1 MRNKTIF
8 LSLVLV
14 SAFLAMLATSALAQD
29 AQQTLPDSAVVA
41 RVYFADR
48 ADLDRLAAQL
58 DVWQVK
64 HAEGYLLALLSPAQ
78 YDMLAQAGYRLEL
91 ATPDKSLA

>member
-1 MRNKTIF
+1 MRIKTIF
-8 LSLVLV
+8 VSLVLV
-14 SAFLAMLATSALAQD
+14 SVLLATLASSALAQD
-29 AQQTLPDSAVVA
+29 TRQTPPPDSAVVA

-64 HAEGYLLALLSPAQ
+64 HARATCWRCYLRAV
-78 YDMLAQAGYRLEL
+78 
-91 ATPDKSLA
+91 